1 MRKDRSFTFKQFEIK
16 SNIDGKTVDLRGS
29 GNPVIEYRESI
40 FMPYVEISAYIID
53 TGNTFPADDGTD
65 AGVGLLDAGFGQ
77 GTETIKFKLADEKGH
92 VIDLSKDSDLRVA
105 SIKGDYQAF
114 KNQSFLMTIVSKEA
128 FDNTLLKN
136 RVGGGEEKTDI
147 KYSGKISSI
156 ARSIIKE
163 NLKSPKAQSMNVDE
177 TLNEYNGFGQDRT
190 PFEMILDLQK
200 LAIPNVQ
207 TSKGKS
213 AKGNTAGYLFF
224 QTSLGY
230 QFRSLDKL
238 FDLTYKTV
246 PRYIENSRAD
256 EGVPIGYDG
265 KILWSNISQSVD
277 ALSQFENGAW
287 ASKIYV
293 FNDVTKKADIKTLQS
308 DGKGNGITA
317 GRHLPKINK
326 DYLDSD
332 GKPLPTQ
339 KQIVRQAVG
348 QTVKGFDSIEKQVEK
363 TDQINYNN
371 EEIILQAHQNY
382 RQKMNTSVEII
393 IEADLSLNAG
403 DLIYCEFPEL
413 STKVT
418 TVGSRTR
425 KSGIYM
431 IADLCHYGDVG
442 NSFTGLHL
450 VRDAYGAKP
459 EQTQQ
464 VQALA
469 DDSGY
474 TLADATIIAGGGFVE
489 TVIE

>member
-1 MRKDRSFTFKQFEIK
+1 MTANPLQFNKFEIK
-16 SNIDGKTVDLRGS
+16 SNVDGKTVDLRGS

-163 NLKSPKAQSMNVDE
+163 NLKSPKAQSMNIDE
-177 TLNEYNGFGQDRT
+177 TLNEYHGFGQDRT
-190 PFEMILDLQK
+190 PFEMILDLQQ

-238 FDLTYKTV
+238 FETRVGVGTAPGDSFLAAISSKIEGR
-246 PRYIENSRAD
+246 RYIENSRAD

-293 FNDVTKKADIKTLQS
+293 FNDVTKKAEVKTLQS

-317 GRHLPKINK
+317 GRHLPKINE

-348 QTVKGFDSIEKQVEK
+348 QTVVGFDSIEKQVEK
-363 TDQINYNN
+363 TDKINYNN

-393 IEADLSLNAG
+393 IEADLSLNSG

-418 TVGSRTR
+418 TIGSRTR

-450 VRDAYGAKP
+450 VRDAYGAK
-459 EQTQQ
+459 T
-464 VQALA
+464 
-469 DDSGY
+469 
-474 TLADATIIAGGGFVE
+474 
-489 TVIE
+489 